1 MSMTG
6 QIYVHVPNTPNI
18 KLCTARHALSPSIN
32 AMAISRA
39 ATAMSAIAAFWR
51 REDCLSGVCSTG
63 SFAAAGFEAG
73 AFLGVVVVVFFF
85 LAAVDFAAVFFAA
98 IKALLRNLNEQIGR
112 AHV

>member
-1 MSMTG
+1 MTG

-32 AMAISRA
+32 AMAMSRA

-51 REDCLSGVCSTG
+51 REDCCSGVCSTG
-63 SFAAAGFEAG
+63 SAFAAAGFEAG
-73 AFLGVVVVVFFF
+73 AFFGVVVVVFFF

-98 IKALLRNLNEQIGR
+98 IKALLRNLNELI
-112 AHV
+112 